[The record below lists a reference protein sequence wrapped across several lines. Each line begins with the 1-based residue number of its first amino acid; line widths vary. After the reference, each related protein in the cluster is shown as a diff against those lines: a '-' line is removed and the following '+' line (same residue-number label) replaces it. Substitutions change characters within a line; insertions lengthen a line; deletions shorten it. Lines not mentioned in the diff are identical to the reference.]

1 VVWGFVK
8 TMVSS
13 ISPVTCR
20 KLTSGRVIDD
30 FNPRNWTWNRL
41 GGYNDDNLNL
51 VDIGIGE
58 IAFIHPFL
66 STCVSGCQLFRSVQN
81 LPPESIHNEERKRNE
96 EHGRSL

>member
-1 VVWGFVK
+1 
-8 TMVSS
+8 MVSS

-20 KLTSGRVIDD
+20 KFGVIND

-66 STCVSGCQLFRSVQN
+66 STYVSSCQLSRSVQI
-81 LPPESIHNEERKRNE
+81 LVPPESIHDEERKRNE